1 MRKVERERT
10 EGVIKREREREGGE
24 EDGEREGGEEGRE
37 RECATVLNDGNKV
50 HTQLLPFQEEASD
63 NSY

>member
-1 MRKVERERT
+1 MRKVEREN
-10 EGVIKREREREGGE
+10 GGSDKKRER
-24 EDGEREGGEEGRE
+24 EREGGEEGRE